1 MENGTFIDI
10 VSIKYKDIRISFNNW
25 SKNRQ
30 LVFDE
35 DSFNDAFIK
44 CADHFK
50 DTIITYNDAIKYF
63 WTAYIHTVMNNK
75 KHNSFSTEL
84 SESIDVI
91 DSNYNEDIDKL
102 YNIII
107 KDIQQKFGDDAVQ
120 LIHNHFIHNTK
131 DKQLSRKICKYI
143 KTKYKGIVIETLYK

>member
-75 KHNSFSTEL
+75 KHNKFSTEL
-84 SESIDVI
+84 SDTIDVI
-91 DSNYNEDIDKL
+91 DIEYNYNIDTI
-102 YNIII
+102 YDTIID
-107 KDIQQKFGDDAVQ
+107 DIQQKFGNNAVQ
-120 LIHNHFIHNTK
+120 LIHNHFIHSTE
-131 DKQLSRKICKYI
+131 DKLLSRKICKYI
-143 KTKYKGIVIETLYK
+143 KTKYKGVVIETLYK

>member
-63 WTAYIHTVMNNK
+63 WTAYIHIVMNNK
-75 KHNSFSTEL
+75 KHNKFSTEL
-84 SESIDVI
+84 SDIIDVI
-91 DSNYNEDIDKL
+91 DIEYNYNIDTM
-102 YNIII
+102 YDTIID
-107 KDIQQKFGDDAVQ
+107 DIQQKFGNNAVQ
-120 LIHNHFIHNTK
+120 LIHNHFIHSTE
-131 DKQLSRKICKYI
+131 DKLLSRKICKYI
-143 KTKYKGIVIETLYK
+143 KTKYKGVVIETLYK

>member
-1 MENGTFIDI
+1 MEKGTFTDI

-30 LVFDE
+30 IVFDE

-44 CADHFK
+44 CAEHFK
-50 DTIITYNDAIKYF
+50 NKIITSDEAIKYF

-84 SESIDVI
+84 SDNIDI
-91 DSNYNEDIDKL
+91 INNEYNYDIDAI
-102 YNIII
+102 YDIIL
-107 KDIQQKFGDDAVQ
+107 KDIQQQFGNNAMQ
-120 LIHNHFIHNTK
+120 LIHNHFIHNIE
-131 DKQLSRKICKYI
+131 DKKLSRKICKYI

>member
-91 DSNYNEDIDKL
+91 DSNYNEDIDTL

-107 KDIQQKFGDDAVQ
+107 KDIQQKFGNNAVQ
-120 LIHNHFIHNTK
+120 LIHNHFIHSTE
-131 DKQLSRKICKYI
+131 DKLLSRKICKYI
-143 KTKYKGIVIETLYK
+143 KTKYKGVVIETLYK